1 MPEALETIRYF
12 PYLYARKSTSKIMKF
27 EELGLHEDILEGIRP
42 MNFDRMTPVQE
53 QTIPVIM
60 EGRDLIGCAQTGT
73 GKTAAY
79 TLPLLER
86 LLREGNP
93 DNVVKSLIV
102 VPTRELAQQIDVQF
116 QGFSY
121 FLPLST
127 TVVYGGGDG
136 FGWSEQK
143 QGMLMGTDIVIATPG
158 RLIAH
163 IQNSGIDLSHVEY
176 FVLDEADRMLDM
188 GFFDD
193 IMRIVSQLP
202 SERQTIMFSATLPP
216 KIRKLAKEIMHDP
229 AEVNIA
235 VSKPNEAIEQS
246 AYVCYENQK
255 MGIVRELFSKPAG
268 TKTIIFSSSKQK
280 VKELAFS
287 LKRMKLN
294 VAPMHS
300 DLKQEQREEV
310 MLDFKNGKIDVL
322 VATDIV
328 ARGIDIE
335 DIGTVINFDVPHDP
349 EDYIHRIGRTARAA
363 ATGTAITF
371 VNEKEQGKFH
381 RIETFIER
389 EIPKA
394 ALPEQLGPGPAYD
407 PGVGER
413 RGGRG
418 GRNGSG
424 RPQPGPGP
432 WRRLPSRTR
441 VAPGSRRRFR
451 RTFPRAPSW
460 PGTPQGGEKERRRE
474 LVFRGGS
481 ARGMPFPVGCLPD
494 VASVRGK
501 RLCAES
507 YEPTA
512 GFGPPFIAASGSTSE
527 RVGNGLRF
535 MVPDFGG
542 IRLIR
547 ED

>member
-1 MPEALETIRYF
+1 
-12 PYLYARKSTSKIMKF
+12 MKF

-42 MNFDRMTPVQE
+42 MNFDQMTPVQE

-255 MGIVRELFSKPAG
+255 TGIVRELFSKPTG

-394 ALPEQLGPGPAYD
+394 ALPEQLGAGPAYD
-407 PGVGER
+407 PGAGER

-418 GRNGSG
+418 GRNASG
-424 RPQPGPGP
+424 RGG
-432 WRRLPSRTR
+432 RNRGRDRGGDSRP
-441 VAPGSRRRFR
+441 ALESR
-451 RTFPRAPSW
+451 PD
-460 PGTPQGGEKERRRE
+460 QG
-474 LVFRGGS
+474 GGS
-481 ARGMPFPVGCLPD
+481 AGRSRGRRHG
-494 VASVRGK
+494 RGPRREERK
-501 RLCAES
+501 KDAES
-507 YEPTA
+507 
-512 GFGPPFIAASGSTSE
+512 
-527 RVGNGLRF
+527 
-535 MVPDFGG
+535 
-542 IRLIR
+542 
-547 ED
+547 